1 MNTYIAPAK
10 KYFTYFRMRFIAGLQ
25 YRTAALAGISTQFA
39 WGFLN
44 ILLFRALYETNPAA
58 IPMGFQ
64 ELCAYIWLRQ
74 AFLAM
79 YNTWY
84 YDNELLSMI
93 SDGNIAYELVRP
105 VDLYWIWL
113 VRAMS
118 TRVSRAALRC
128 MPILIVAA
136 FLPEPYGLTLPPSPV
151 QAIFFL
157 FTMLLALFCV
167 CGFGMLVYIA
177 CFYTV
182 NSQGVRLAATT
193 VADFLSGG
201 IIPLTFMPTGL
212 RTVIEHSP
220 FGAMENLPLRI
231 YSGNISGDEMLRF
244 TLLQIFWCVLLFV
257 IGKLW
262 MKSSL
267 KRVVVQGG

>member
-1 MNTYIAPAK
+1 MNTSIAPAK
-10 KYFTYFRMRFIAGLQ
+10 KYLTYFRMRFIGGLQ
-25 YRTAALAGISTQFA
+25 YRTAALAGIATQFA

-44 ILLFRALYETNPAA
+44 ILLFKALYETNPAVV
-58 IPMGFQ
+58 PMDFQ
-64 ELCAYIWLRQ
+64 DLCAYIWLRQ

-79 YNTWY
+79 YNSWY

-113 VRAMS
+113 IRAMT

-136 FLPEPYGLTLPPSPV
+136 FLPAPYGLTLPPSPV
-151 QAIFFL
+151 QALFFL
-157 FTMLLALFCV
+157 ITMILALFCV

-182 NSQGVRLAATT
+182 NSQGVRLVATT
-193 VADFLSGG
+193 VSDFLSGG
-201 IIPLTFMPTGL
+201 IIPLTFMPAGL
-212 RTVIEHSP
+212 RTFIEHSP
-220 FGAMENLPLRI
+220 FGAMENLPFRV
-231 YSGNISGDEMLRF
+231 YSGNIQGEEMLKF
-244 TLLQIFWCVLLFV
+244 AALQVFWCLLLFV

-262 MKSSL
+262 MNASL